1 MGKMACFI
9 AGNVWLLMSVVLWLG
24 RKAVRFEPTRYAF
37 FELGGWHS
45 PFSYNLLIVMCV
57 VVGLALL
64 TAGMKKPWEQG

>member
-37 FELGGWHS
+37 FEVGGWHS
-45 PFSYNLLIVMCV
+45 PFSYNLLIMMCV
-57 VVGLALL
+57 VVGLAFLSPG
-64 TAGMKKPWEQG
+64 TRNSWKQE